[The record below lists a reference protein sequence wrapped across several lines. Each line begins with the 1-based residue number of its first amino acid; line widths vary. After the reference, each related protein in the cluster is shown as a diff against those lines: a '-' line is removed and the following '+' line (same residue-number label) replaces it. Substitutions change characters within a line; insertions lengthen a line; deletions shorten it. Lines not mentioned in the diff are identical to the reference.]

1 MARMTNEDEDE
12 DRRALWHGRWPRPSL
27 SRSKPEDRTEAL
39 QPRVKAERRH
49 TYTPTRRHE
58 PCRSASATPCRG
70 AHRTLHTAPRSTS
83 TAQRWDDA
91 MTSRSG
97 WRATYTY
104 IALGGRLGGKECHW
118 GNGRGLLDYR
128 IGFDIGIWMWAIVWM
143 GTGMTRR
150 RPGRAHH
157 PTSQDSELSTV
168 HAWTWARAR
177 GTRHAVLSLQLLCYA
192 PRVRCTGVRFSAFK
206 VCAFGARTRTHM
218 RIG

>member
-1 MARMTNEDEDE
+1 MTVTVMARMTNEDEDE

-104 IALGGRLGGKECHW
+104 IALGGRLGGKGCHW

-128 IGFDIGIWMWAIVWM
+128 IGFDIGDMDM
-143 GTGMTRR
+143 GNSMDGDGYDASTSGSCPSSHF
-150 RPGRAHH
+150 PG
-157 PTSQDSELSTV
+157 L
-168 HAWTWARAR
+168 
-177 GTRHAVLSLQLLCYA
+177 
-192 PRVRCTGVRFSAFK
+192 
-206 VCAFGARTRTHM
+206 RT
-218 RIG
+218 